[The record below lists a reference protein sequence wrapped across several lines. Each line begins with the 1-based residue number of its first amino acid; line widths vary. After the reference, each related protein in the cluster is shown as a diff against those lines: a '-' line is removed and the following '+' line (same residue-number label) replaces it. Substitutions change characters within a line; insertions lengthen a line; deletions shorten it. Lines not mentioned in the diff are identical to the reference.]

1 MINIAVM
8 TFMYRGNIDK
18 GELTHEDLVKL
29 CAAGGAKGLEAFD
42 RDFVD
47 KPSLLPLY
55 KKLLADNGM
64 TMPVVDVIT
73 NLVYGN
79 AAQKQK
85 GIDDLRRGLD
95 ICAELGSEIAH
106 VAGHSPVEG
115 VTLDDARNMIADTLA
130 AHAPMAKARGLTLG
144 IEDFDPSPTLIC
156 SAADCLAILKRAK
169 GTVKLVFDTGNFM
182 AAGESAE
189 RNLPL
194 MYDHICSFHVK
205 DYGRDPDGS
214 LRGELVRVLGDPVA
228 EGRGCVSAARAG
240 DIHESLVD
248 GDRLDQRGEARQD
261 REYLPRHRL
270 VTRHVRAR
278 EDSAGATPV
287 RFARRHG

>member
-182 AAGESAE
+182 AAGESAD

-194 MYDHICSFHVK
+194 MYKHICSFHVK
-205 DYGRDPDGS
+205 DYGRDPANPSRRKAFPLGKGEVPNAAV
-214 LRGELVRVLGDPVA
+214 LAEAVRRGFSGWMAL
-228 EGRGCVSAARAG
+228 
-240 DIHESLVD
+240 ESLA
-248 GDRLDQRGEARQD
+248 GEP
-261 REYLPRHRL
+261 PRKAIPSDL
-270 VTRHVRAR
+270 
-278 EDSAGATPV
+278 ATLKGWLKM
-287 RFARRHG
+287 A